1 MIEQPTAIG
10 DQIKHLVGL
19 HMQRQLKTDLPPMI
33 GAFTLTG
40 EYTDPDTGRPKY
52 VTLTAA
58 DLAPWTEIGLLEARL
73 VTCKQRWA
81 GRTMN
86 QHPEEG

>member
-1 MIEQPTAIG
+1 MPEQLVSIG
-10 DQIKHLVGL
+10 DQIKHLLGL
-19 HMQRQLKTDLPPMI
+19 HMQARLKTDLPPMI
-33 GAFTLTG
+33 GAFTLIG

-52 VTLTAA
+52 VTLTAG

-81 GRTMN
+81 VRAIN
-86 QHPEEG
+86 QHTED